1 MNTLAHIRLGLE
13 CIAFIITLI
22 LCFILTII
30 LVTHFSLEGLVLS
43 PFAIP
48 LFYLILYVLALI
60 IPQCLAQLLLWV
72 ICAFRS
78 IHYTFRLSPNLV
90 STTLSVIIGLIIV
103 CALLIAIGCGF
114 FSHKKIHHYFL
125 TTQGEQ
131 PWETLPFVK
140 KYWLNILRSLS
151 NVSTQ
156 YR

>member
-13 CIAFIITLI
+13 RIAFIITLI

-48 LFYLILYVLALI
+48 LFYLILYVFALI

-78 IHYTFRLSPNLV
+78 IHYTFRLSPKLV

-103 CALLIAIGCGF
+103 CALLMPSLKFVYFSSKGSAAVTLFVEVLIAIGCGF
-114 FSHKKIHHYFL
+114 FSHKKFTITF
-125 TTQGEQ
+125 
-131 PWETLPFVK
+131 
-140 KYWLNILRSLS
+140 
-151 NVSTQ
+151 
-156 YR
+156 

>member
-13 CIAFIITLI
+13 RIAFIITLI

-103 CALLIAIGCGF
+103 CALLMPSLKFVYFSSKGSAAVTLFVEVLIAIGCGF

-131 PWETLPFVK
+131 P
-140 KYWLNILRSLS
+140 
-151 NVSTQ
+151 
-156 YR
+156 